1 MKKVRPPL
9 RRLFT
14 DRFKITKV
22 DHDCT
27 LKEFGNEHGILANKF
42 NVFLELS
49 AAKEGDIVR
58 DVLLTDK
65 VC

>member
-1 MKKVRPPL
+1 M
-9 RRLFT
+9 
-14 DRFKITKV
+14 

-27 LKEFGNEHGILANKF
+27 LKEFGKEHGIQANKV

-49 AAKEGDIVR
+49 AAKEGDVVR

-65 VC
+65 VCLFLVIDNSNDV